1 MEGSGSMEEAARGLL
16 ARLKD
21 VLALEGQTKDEA
33 GAELPTKVWAE
44 HAVNTRK
51 THKLHFVQLQVMK
64 FLLDFLDSGP
74 SIQDASFSSVRRE
87 MTEAKQQWQTL
98 KAEYQ
103 EKVEAIKEA
112 VPQALAKLEEGRRRA
127 QLLEDALQRY
137 QAKKLEMEEKVKR
150 AQDLH
155 HKEQDRLR
163 KLQEQMEGRV
173 AEVQG
178 RLQTHREELQCLQ
191 GALEEQE
198 RQACEW
204 RQKVQKLSDFRCL
217 LETLQGVKLNYASER
232 DLELELT
239 SQSQPVATEPHR
251 LKLRLHWGEDGNI
264 ALQSDCPFFLLSTV
278 LPMGSR
284 GTVKNVLLE
293 LRQSFLQQAQLLEEI
308 ERLQG
313 CFAIDWQ
320 PEKRLLHYLKP
331 SSTCTLYVEPG
342 YPTSG
347 GIRLLS
353 IKSQS
358 GAVDVTSYRPSQE
371 RPSLQDWLVYLT
383 AKDYDAPFPARAAA
397 TAPV

>member
-1 MEGSGSMEEAARGLL
+1 
-16 ARLKD
+16 
-21 VLALEGQTKDEA
+21 
-33 GAELPTKVWAE
+33 
-44 HAVNTRK
+44 
-51 THKLHFVQLQVMK
+51 MK